1 MLKHKKSGMKRF
13 VRYTNRR
20 MEKMA
25 RIMDIRKCNRT
36 ISVRNKTVMDVNS
49 NEEYF
54 SIWVHTAG
62 QETGLGTCPLNIQLD
77 AKMAVCLRDHLNEFI
92 QK

>member
-1 MLKHKKSGMKRF
+1 LLKHKKSGMKRF

-36 ISVRNKTVMDVNS
+36 ISVSNKTVMDVNF